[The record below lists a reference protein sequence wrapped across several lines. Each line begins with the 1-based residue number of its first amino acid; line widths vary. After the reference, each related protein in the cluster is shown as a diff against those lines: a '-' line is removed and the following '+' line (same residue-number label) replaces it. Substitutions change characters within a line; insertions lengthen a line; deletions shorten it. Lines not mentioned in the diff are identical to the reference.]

1 MNMCTFKPVKG
12 NVTIRIN
19 TRGLTTDECDTLMS
33 LLKLSKL
40 NYLNWKMSAK
50 IVDNA

>member
-33 LLKLSKL
+33 LLKLSK
-40 NYLNWKMSAK
+40 M
-50 IVDNA
+50 I